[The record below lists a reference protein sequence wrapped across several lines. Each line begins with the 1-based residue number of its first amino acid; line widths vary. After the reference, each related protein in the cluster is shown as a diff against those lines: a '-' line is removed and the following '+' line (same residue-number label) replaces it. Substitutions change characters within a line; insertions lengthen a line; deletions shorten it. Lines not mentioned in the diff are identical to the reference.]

1 MTSWRPSCLC
11 RCGRPLLAEQ
21 WRCITCTNVYD
32 AGDGMLRWITAA
44 RLAAAEPFLS
54 QYRWVRERDGY
65 RVPSPDYY
73 RRLPVVAADDPQF
86 VVWQVRRESFIRLRQ
101 LLLSRFRQPHPT
113 VLDLGAGN
121 GWLSHRLADVGCR
134 PVAVDVLDDEVD
146 GLGAC
151 RHYDRPF
158 TRVQADFDDLP
169 FAPRQFD
176 AVVFNGSLH
185 YAPDVA
191 STLARA
197 NALIAPGGVL
207 AVVDS
212 PAFVSAQHGEA
223 MCARNDARFRRD
235 YGVAVPL
242 RPGQGFVTLPALA
255 ASARDLRREPHFFE
269 SRGPWRWATSRVWTR
284 VCHGLVPPRFGVWM
298 AT

>member
-1 MTSWRPSCLC
+1 MTCWRPACLC
-11 RCGRPLLAEQ
+11 RCGRPLLSDR
-21 WRCITCTNVYD
+21 WRCVTCAQPYD
-32 AGDGMLRWITAA
+32 EGDGVLRWITAA
-44 RLAAAEPFLS
+44 RLATVEPFLS
-54 QYRWVRERDGY
+54 QYRSVRERDGY
-65 RVPSPDYY
+65 RVPSAEYY
-73 RRLPVVAADDPQF
+73 RRLPVVTADDPQF
-86 VVWQVRRESFIRLRQ
+86 VVWQVRRESFVRLRQ
-101 LLLSRFRQPHPT
+101 LLLSRFRQHRPS

-134 PVAVDVLDDEVD
+134 PVAVDVLDDDVD

-185 YAPDVA
+185 YAPDVPA
-191 STLARA
+191 TLARA
-197 NALIAPGGVL
+197 SALIAPGGVL

-212 PAFVSAQHGEA
+212 PAFVSARHGEA
-223 MCARNDARFRRD
+223 MCARNEERFRRD
-235 YGVAVPL
+235 YGLAVPV
-242 RPGQGFVTLPALA
+242 RPGQGFVTLPSLE
-255 ASARDLRREPHFFE
+255 ASAREMLREPHFFE
-269 SRGPWRWATSRVWTR
+269 SRGPQRWAMSRLVTR
-284 VCHGLVPPRFGVWM
+284 VCRGLVPPRFGVWM